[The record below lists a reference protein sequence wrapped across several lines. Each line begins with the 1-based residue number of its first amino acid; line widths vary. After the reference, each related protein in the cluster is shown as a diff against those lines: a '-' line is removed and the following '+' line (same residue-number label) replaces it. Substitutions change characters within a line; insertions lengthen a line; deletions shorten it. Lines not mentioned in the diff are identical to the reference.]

1 MLRMSCGVRSDA
13 SNNGV
18 GSGLPI
24 GGSLDTCA
32 DLEEVLRLSGRSSF
46 LVRKTASA
54 LHG

>member
-24 GGSLDTCA
+24 GGSIDTCA
-32 DLEEVLRLSGRSSF
+32 DLAGILRPSGRSSF
-46 LVRKTASA
+46 LVPKTASA
-54 LHG
+54 LHR